1 MTSNKEVE
9 LNSIIAKLKLDIDIL
24 IAETVHIKSDL
35 KAIQCKASN
44 ILTEWVLND
53 VNLIIHAL
61 DKPKPKINVASH
73 KLSLV
78 EEKLKEAI
86 HILTLNS

>member
-1 MTSNKEVE
+1 MTDNKELE
-9 LNSIIAKLKLDIDIL
+9 LNTIIAKLKLDIDIL
-24 IAETVHIKSDL
+24 IAEKVHIKSDL
-35 KAIQCKASN
+35 KSIQYKARN

-53 VNLIIHAL
+53 VSLSIHAL
-61 DKPKPKINVASH
+61 DRPKPKLNVALH

-86 HILTLNS
+86 NILTH